1 MDQLTLTDI
10 NNNIES
16 IFKNELDGAPQL
28 MHLSTIYFALD
39 LLIHDIELT
48 AGEYDNILPE
58 DVKNRLADIH
68 YKIVDLQNCIK

>member
-16 IFKNELDGAPQL
+16 IFKNEEDGAPQF

-48 AGEYDNILPE
+48 VGEYDNILPE
-58 DVKNRLADIH
+58 DVKSRLADIH
-68 YKIVDLQNCIK
+68 YKVVDLQNCIK

>member
-16 IFKNELDGAPQL
+16 IFKNEEDGAPQL

-48 AGEYDNILPE
+48 VGEYDNILPE
-58 DVKNRLADIH
+58 DVKSRLADIH

>member
-16 IFKNELDGAPQL
+16 IFKNEEDGAPQV

-48 AGEYDNILPE
+48 VGEYDNILPE

-68 YKIVDLQNCIK
+68 YKVIDLQNCIK

>member
-16 IFKNELDGAPQL
+16 IFKDEEDGAPQL

-58 DVKNRLADIH
+58 DVKSRLADIH
-68 YKIVDLQNCIK
+68 YKVVDLQNCIK